1 MVFLRLHYQVTA
13 HKQPI
18 VAVASR
24 GDLLATAEQGAI
36 KLWTFG
42 ASEAV
47 AGGPI
52 LLKTVACSR
61 QPLRVLFIT
70 PGCSHVVGVFAEAG
84 VVLFDVDSGLSESH
98 VLHIPRRTTAAT
110 AKDSR

>member
-1 MVFLRLHYQVTA
+1 MVFLRLNYQVTA

-24 GDLLATAEQGAI
+24 GDLLATAEQGVI

-70 PGCSHVVGVFAEAG
+70 PGCSHVVVVFAEAG
-84 VVLFDVDSGLSESH
+84 VILFDVGTGLTERH
-98 VLHIPRRTTAAT
+98 VLNIPVRASAAST
-110 AKDSR
+110 KDSR